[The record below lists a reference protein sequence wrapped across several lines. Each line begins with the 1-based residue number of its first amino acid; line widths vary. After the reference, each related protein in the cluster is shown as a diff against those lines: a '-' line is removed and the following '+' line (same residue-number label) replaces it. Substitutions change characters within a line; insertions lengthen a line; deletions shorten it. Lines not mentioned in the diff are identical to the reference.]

1 MKYSIA
7 PPTASTMPTMLAQL
21 RLALTTIRT
30 SKSVHRILRNREL
43 LIQVYEARQSLQSF
57 RSTWSVW
64 LKRNSAME
72 AGTTTITAPATR
84 LRRKLVRE
92 GVIAIGPEPNPGFKA
107 RAILGIV
114 GDFLRC

>member
-1 MKYSIA
+1 MRS
-7 PPTASTMPTMLAQL
+7 
-21 RLALTTIRT
+21 
-30 SKSVHRILRNREL
+30 RIHGTREQ
-43 LIQVYEARQSLQSF
+43 LIQVYEVRQACQSF

-64 LKRNSAME
+64 LNRNRAID

-92 GVIAIGPEPNPGFKA
+92 GVIAIGPEPNLGFKA